1 MGDEAVAKKV
11 QGMENLQKHIMNIT
25 DKLENSCVV
34 GAIRQGMIMMIPLLV
49 VGYMAAMLINLPIP
63 AFQKFLSELWGG
75 CVRTFLE
82 SIYISVNDFFAVY
95 LTIATS
101 VSYSMMKR
109 RKKGIYES
117 TGNVVILVIITLAA
131 FAAYA
136 GIQYETFSIARFSNM
151 YAFSAL
157 VVSLIS
163 GSIYYALKESH
174 FLQAKRQRTNTDNVY
189 IGAVEGILPAVIII
203 GFFVLLRQIL
213 YVAFG
218 VNGLQ
223 ELLEM
228 LFNFLLKPLKNGLG
242 AGLIVIL
249 LTHGLWFF
257 GIHGHNMLDA
267 VIKQNFTDV
276 TAGIFSKTMQDVF
289 VLLGGAGAMLC
300 LLIAIL
306 LFAKKKGVRHL
317 AGMAAPSVLF
327 NISEIALFGIP
338 VILNPIFLIPFLLVP
353 VSNFLLSYAA
363 IYFGLVP
370 HVIREIDWTTPI
382 FLSGYKATGSWAGV
396 ILQVVCLVVGV
407 LIYKPFVRLYEEQNE
422 RRMRRDVKR
431 LVEEMQREEENNAI
445 SYLTKR
451 EDDLGHTARI
461 LAADLVDAVQKKE
474 LFLVYQPQVNCEEV
488 CVGVE
493 ALIRWKHPELGFIYP
508 PLIIQLAKE
517 KKVLHKLEEY
527 IIDEAANV
535 LSGLEPLTSA
545 EFKVSVNITN
555 ESLAWEDLEKHIAEA
570 VEKYKIPSKY
580 LCLEITE
587 QDALSSSVDV
597 ADKIRKLKARG
608 HRFLI
613 DDFGMGHTSLM
624 YLQTNYFDVVKLDGA
639 LTRDVLTNERNSDI
653 IASIVYLGKSLHFK
667 IIAEYVETEEQR
679 DKLKELG
686 CDAFQGYLYSK
697 PLELDE
703 LIGWLKQYK

>member
-1 MGDEAVAKKV
+1 
-11 QGMENLQKHIMNIT
+11 MEKIQKHIMNIT

-82 SIYISVNDFFAVY
+82 SIYISVNDFFAIY

-157 VVSLIS
+157 LVALIS
-163 GSIYYALKESH
+163 GSIYYALKESPI
-174 FLQAKRQRTNTDNVY
+174 LQAKRQRTNTDNVY

-203 GFFVLLRQIL
+203 GFFVLLRQAL
-213 YVAFG
+213 YVVFG

-249 LTHGLWFF
+249 LTHSLWFF

-267 VIKQNFTDV
+267 VIKQNFTDI

-300 LLIAIL
+300 LLIAIW

-317 AGMAAPSVLF
+317 AYMAAPSVLF

-353 VSNFLLSYAA
+353 VSNFLITYAA
-363 IYFGLVP
+363 IYFELVP
-370 HVIREIDWTTPI
+370 HVVHKVDWTTPI
-382 FLSGYKATGSWAGV
+382 FLSGYKATDSWAGV
-396 ILQVVCLVVGV
+396 ILQVVCLAVGV

-422 RRMRRDVKR
+422 RRMLRDVKR

-451 EDDLGHTARI
+451 EDDLGHVARI

-488 CVGVE
+488 CIGVE
-493 ALIRWKHPELGFIYP
+493 ALIRWRHPELGFIYP

-527 IIDEAANV
+527 IIDEAAGV
-535 LSGLEPLTSA
+535 LSRLEPLTPK

-555 ESLAWEDLEKHIAEA
+555 ESLAWEDLENHIAEA

-597 ADKIRKLKARG
+597 TDKIRNLKARG

-667 IIAEYVETEEQR
+667 VIAEYVETEEQR

-703 LIGWLKQYK
+703 LIGWLKQYQ

>member
-11 QGMENLQKHIMNIT
+11 QGMEKLQKYIMNIT

-63 AFQKFLSELWGG
+63 TFQKFLSELWGG
-75 CVRTFLE
+75 SVRTFLE

-109 RKKGIYES
+109 RKQGIYES

-136 GIQYETFSIARFSNM
+136 GIQYETFSITRFSNM

-157 VVSLIS
+157 LVALIS
-163 GSIYYALKESH
+163 GSIYYALKESS

-203 GFFVLLRQIL
+203 GFFVLLRQVL
-213 YVAFG
+213 YAAFG

-228 LFNFLLKPLKNGLG
+228 LFDFLLKPLKNGLG

-306 LFAKKKGVRHL
+306 LFAKKKGIRHL
-317 AGMAAPSVLF
+317 AGMAVPSVLF

-353 VSNFLLSYAA
+353 VSNFLIAYAA

-370 HVIREIDWTTPI
+370 HVVQKVDWTTPI

-396 ILQVVCLVVGV
+396 ILQLVCLAVGV

-422 RRMRRDVKR
+422 RRMIRDVKR
-431 LVEEMQREEENNAI
+431 LVAEMQREEENNAI

-451 EDDLGHTARI
+451 EDDLGHVARI

-488 CVGVE
+488 CIGVE
-493 ALIRWKHPELGFIYP
+493 ALIRWRHPELGFIYP

-527 IIDEAANV
+527 IIDEAAGV
-535 LSGLEPLTSA
+535 LARLEPMTPE

-555 ESLAWEDLEKHIAEA
+555 ESLAWEDLEKHIADA
-570 VEKYKIPSKY
+570 VEKYKSQVNICVWRLQNRMHFLLLWMSRTRS
-580 LCLEITE
+580 EI
-587 QDALSSSVDV
+587 
-597 ADKIRKLKARG
+597 
-608 HRFLI
+608 
-613 DDFGMGHTSLM
+613 
-624 YLQTNYFDVVKLDGA
+624 
-639 LTRDVLTNERNSDI
+639 
-653 IASIVYLGKSLHFK
+653 
-667 IIAEYVETEEQR
+667 
-679 DKLKELG
+679 
-686 CDAFQGYLYSK
+686 
-697 PLELDE
+697 
-703 LIGWLKQYK
+703 

>member
-1 MGDEAVAKKV
+1 MKK
-11 QGMENLQKHIMNIT
+11 LQKNIMNIT
-25 DKLENSCVV
+25 DKMENNCVI

-49 VGYMAAMLINLPIP
+49 AGYMAAMLINLPIP
-63 AFQKFLSELWGG
+63 AYQDFLTRLWGG
-75 CVRTFLE
+75 SVRSFLE
-82 SIYISVNDFFAVY
+82 SIYISVNDFFSIY
-95 LTIATS
+95 LTVATS
-101 VSYSMMKR
+101 VSYSIMKR
-109 RKKGIYES
+109 RKDGVYES
-117 TGNVVILVIITLAA
+117 TGNIIVLVIITLAA
-131 FAAYA
+131 FAAYN

-157 VVSLIS
+157 LVALVS
-163 GSIYYALKESH
+163 GSIYYAMKESK
-174 FLQAKRQRTNTDNVY
+174 FLQARKQRTNTDNVY
-189 IGAVEGILPAVIII
+189 IGALEGIFPAVVIV
-203 GFFVLLRQIL
+203 GFFVLLRQVL
-213 YVAFG
+213 YMALG

-223 ELLEM
+223 ELLEE
-228 LFNFLLKPLKNGLG
+228 LFNFLLKPLKNGFG

-249 LTHGLWFF
+249 LTHGLWFL
-257 GIHGHNMLDA
+257 GIHGHNMLDT

-276 TAGIFSKTMQDVF
+276 TAGIFSKTLQDVF
-289 VLLGGAGAMLC
+289 VLLGGTGAMLC
-300 LLIAIL
+300 LVIAVL

-317 AGMAAPSVLF
+317 AQVSAPSVLF

-353 VSNFLLSYAA
+353 ISNFVISYAA

-370 HVIREIDWTTPI
+370 HIIHEVDWTTPI
-382 FLSGYKATGSWAGV
+382 FLSGYEATGSVAGV
-396 ILQVVCLVVGV
+396 ILQLVCLFVGIW
-407 LIYKPFVRLYEEQNE
+407 IYKPFVHMYEEQSE
-422 RRMRRDVKR
+422 RRMKRDVKR

-451 EDDLGHTARI
+451 EDNLGHVARI
-461 LAADLVDAVQKKE
+461 LAADLEDAVNKKE

-488 CVGVE
+488 CIGVE
-493 ALIRWKHPELGFIYP
+493 ALIRWNHPELGFIYP

-517 KKVLHKLEEY
+517 KKVLHRLEEY
-527 IIDEAANV
+527 IFDEAASTLAKLLPMV
-535 LSGLEPLTSA
+535 PS

-570 VEKYKIPSKY
+570 VEKYQIPSKC

-597 ADKIRKLKARG
+597 TDKIHNLKARG

-624 YLQTNYFDVVKLDGA
+624 YLQTNYFDVVKLDGS
-639 LTRDVLTNERNSDI
+639 LTRDILTNERNSDI
-653 IASIVYLGKSLHFK
+653 IGSIVYLGQSLHFK
-667 IIAEYVETEEQR
+667 IIAEYVETKEQR

-703 LIGWLKQYK
+703 LIAWLKR